1 MEIGGIRNIHHWF
14 KGWTP
19 LPSWIRLCTCLY
31 KYVGP
36 MHGLYVCVY
45 KLMLVYARMNNG
57 AYVSSVH
64 IAHFANRR
72 KVQSTQYNVLINKH

>member
-1 MEIGGIRNIHHWF
+1 
-14 KGWTP
+14 
-19 LPSWIRLCTCLY
+19 
-31 KYVGP
+31 
-36 MHGLYVCVY
+36 MHGLTVCVY